1 MARGFESKSIA
12 DQQESRDQERERV
25 REGLSEGVAA
35 TRRRLLELA
44 RADYLRR
51 IQEARAE
58 PHRAMLRKALAAVEA
73 DLAKLP

>member
-25 REGLSEGVAA
+25 REGLSEGVAT

-51 IQEARAE
+51 IEAARAE
-58 PHRAMLRKALAAVEA
+58 PHRAMLRKSLAAVEA